1 MQTMTH
7 ICNPFPTTEAFGTNW
22 IKHFCQYQKESR
34 RFTMIPYNQ
43 TVSKINSTE
52 TITLKECVRRM
63 SDSID
68 KRFCFDV
75 ISSEKP
81 SAVYTFQ
88 ALSEE
93 DRKLWL
99 DAMDGQDPIHMS
111 AGSPGDPSRVEECV
125 LDERGFA
132 FVRKC
137 IEWIEER
144 SLEDQGLYRVVGV
157 ASRVNRLIQNALDR
171 RKLSSNGADGFSGS
185 FDMSSEDW
193 EIRTV
198 TSALKQFFRNLP
210 EPLMSFRLHQAFIA
224 AASESSAI

>member
-1 MQTMTH
+1 
-7 ICNPFPTTEAFGTNW
+7 
-22 IKHFCQYQKESR
+22 
-34 RFTMIPYNQ
+34 MIPYNQ

-75 ISSEKP
+75 IPSEKP
-81 SAVYTFQ
+81 STVYTLQ

-99 DAMDGQDPIHMS
+99 DAMDGQDPIHTS
-111 AGSPGDPSRVEECV
+111 AGSPSDASRADECV

-132 FVRKC
+132 FARKC
-137 IEWIEER
+137 IQWIEER

-157 ASRVNRLIQNALDR
+157 ASRVNRLLQNALDR
-171 RKLSSNGADGFSGS
+171 RKMSSNGSDGFSTS
-185 FDMSSEDW
+185 FEMCSEDW

-224 AASESSAI
+224 AASE